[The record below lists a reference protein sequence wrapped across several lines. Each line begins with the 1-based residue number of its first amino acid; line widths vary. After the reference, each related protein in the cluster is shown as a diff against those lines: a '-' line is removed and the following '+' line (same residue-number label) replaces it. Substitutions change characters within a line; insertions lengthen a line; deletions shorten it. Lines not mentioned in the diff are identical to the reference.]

1 MSGNQVYFKYLKVVW
16 QPIDYI
22 FRSDSLYVFYY
33 YKVSKQLLS
42 ATHACT
48 FIFIYTKQASE

>member
-1 MSGNQVYFKYLKVVW
+1 MSGNQVCFKYLKVAW

-42 ATHACT
+42 ATHACY
-48 FIFIYTKQASE
+48 FIFI